1 MRSVESVLIAGRESM
16 GERFVEEI
24 AYSEREPE
32 FTFAN
37 NIRHE
42 IWVKEVPIKRRQER
56 NAEDVTKL
64 HTVDKMV

>member
-1 MRSVESVLIAGRESM
+1 ME
-16 GERFVEEI
+16 ERFVEEI